1 LLTWGLKELILN
13 KNVLKK
19 GVSGLKL
26 AVLIIAFFAVI
37 AYRFAG
43 ESDATEL
50 KSRPLPLIDINLPVG
65 FETATFALG

>member
-1 LLTWGLKELILN
+1 
-13 KNVLKK
+13 
-19 GVSGLKL
+19 LKL